1 MKFVKS
7 ILYFMAILSLA
18 MFLVTLGS
26 VNGQQI
32 HVNLLIVQ
40 DDFSLPTLL
49 VAAFFSGF
57 LVALCALGF
66 GYVVARLKLRKLQ
79 NHISRLSSQ
88 ISQPVKE

>member
-7 ILYFMAILSLA
+7 IVYFMAILSLA

-32 HVNLLIVQ
+32 HVNLLIAQ

-66 GYVVARLKLRKLQ
+66 GYVVAKLKLRKLQ

>member
-7 ILYFMAILSLA
+7 ILYFIAILLLA

-32 HVNLLIVQ
+32 HVNLLVAQ

-66 GYVVARLKLRKLQ
+66 GYIVAKLKLRKLQ
-79 NHISRLSSQ
+79 NHISRLTSQ
-88 ISQPVKE
+88 VNSPVKE

>member
-32 HVNLLIVQ
+32 HVNLLIAQ

-57 LVALCALGF
+57 LVRSVCIRVWICCCQTKTA
-66 GYVVARLKLRKLQ
+66 
-79 NHISRLSSQ
+79 
-88 ISQPVKE
+88 

>member
-1 MKFVKS
+1 MKFIKS
-7 ILYFMAILSLA
+7 IMYFMAILSLA

-40 DDFSLPTLL
+40 SDFSLPILL
-49 VAAFFSGF
+49 ISAFFSGF

-66 GYVVARLKLRKLQ
+66 SYIVTKLKLRKLQ
-79 NHISRLSSQ
+79 AKFSSLSTHNN
-88 ISQPVKE
+88 PLAKE

>member
-7 ILYFMAILSLA
+7 IVYFMAILLLA

-32 HVNLLIVQ
+32 HVNLLFAQ

>member
-1 MKFVKS
+1 
-7 ILYFMAILSLA
+7 MAVLSLA

-32 HVNLLIVQ
+32 HINFLIAQ
-40 DDFSLPTLL
+40 DDFSLAALL
-49 VAAFFSGF
+49 VGAFFFSGF

-66 GYVVARLKLRKLQ
+66 SYIVTRLKLRKLQ

-88 ISQPVKE
+88 ISSSVKE